1 MSDAAPRWRELLAL
15 WWRIGWLSFGGPAAQ
30 IALMHA
36 EVVERRRWVDQPR
49 FLAALGYC
57 NALPGPEAMQLAIW
71 LGWRSHGIAGG
82 IAAGLLFLAPG
93 VLVML
98 ALAWAYMALGRLPWV
113 DAVLTGLSLAVI
125 VLVAEAL
132 WRLGRRALRGPL
144 ALVLAALALLL
155 FAGRSV
161 PFPLVLAGALVLGA
175 LVGRWRPRWLGAGA
189 ASAPPAVAVATPSAR
204 ASASAAVVLL
214 LAWPLPLL
222 LAAALAGWDSRIAQL
237 GLFMGQTAWVTF
249 GGAYAVLPYVADAAV
264 DARGWLAAAQMVDG
278 LALAETTPGPLVLV
292 LQFVGFVAG
301 WNAPGALS
309 PPLAG
314 VLAAA
319 LTVWMTFV
327 PSFVLVFAGAPFV
340 ERITAL
346 PLLRDALAALNAVVF
361 AAIAQLGGWYA
372 WTVLVD
378 GGDVRWPLLGALVV
392 LAAWRVWAAPSAV
405 VFVVG
410 AVVVGGLLAMVI

>member
-36 EVVERRRWVDQPR
+36 EVVERRRWVDEPR

-82 IAAGLLFLAPG
+82 MAAGLLFLAPG

-98 ALAWAYMALGRLPWV
+98 ALAWAYMAFGRLPWV
-113 DAVLTGLSLAVI
+113 DAVLAGLSLAVI

-144 ALVLAALALLL
+144 ALALAGLALVL
-155 FAGRSV
+155 FAGRIA
-161 PFPLVLAGALVLGA
+161 PFPLLLVAAALLGA
-175 LVGRWRPRWLGAGA
+175 LVGRWRPQWLGVGA
-189 ASAPPAVAVATPSAR
+189 APAQEAPAVATPSAR
-204 ASASAAVVLL
+204 AGTSAAVVLL

-222 LAAALAGWDSRIAQL
+222 LAAAFAGWDSRIVQL
-237 GLFMGQTAWVTF
+237 GLVMGQTAWVTF
-249 GGAYAVLPYVADAAV
+249 GGAYAVLPYVADVVV

-301 WNAPGALS
+301 WSAPGGLS

-327 PSFVLVFAGAPFV
+327 PSFALVFAGAAFV
-340 ERITAL
+340 ERITAM
-346 PLLRDALAALNAVVF
+346 PLLRAALAALNAVVF
-361 AAIAQLGGWYA
+361 AAIAQLGAWYA
-372 WTVLVD
+372 WTVLAD
-378 GGDVRWPLLGALVV
+378 GGGVRWPLLAALAV
-392 LAAWRVWAAPSAV
+392 LAAWRAWAAPSAG

-410 AVVVGGLLAMVI
+410 AVVVGGLLAMVV